1 MLPFNPKKLSHSWSV
16 RHGTVVA
23 LIALLTCLPGFAS
36 GQAQQNPSE
45 YTISVQ
51 VGLVVLPV
59 TVTGRE
65 GHAVSNLDQASF
77 LVLDDGRPQKI
88 TLFDRDDVPAT
99 VGLVVDDSGSMAPKQ
114 SEVEAAAYAF
124 AKSSNPQDQMF
135 IVYFNDMVFLG
146 LPGGLPFTSDASQ
159 LMRSLT
165 DISARGKTAL
175 YDGIAVALEHLK
187 QSALNR
193 KALIVVSDGGDNA
206 SHHRLQQVLE
216 LAERS
221 NAMIYT
227 VGLFDA
233 SEADQNPSVLRRFAR
248 VTGGK
253 AYLPQSIADVVN
265 ASRQIAGD
273 IRHQYTLG
281 YVPEAAGPRNP
292 RYHSVRV
299 VVRAPGYGR
308 LRVRT
313 RAGYLAA
320 PESAPEAAVGA
331 SPPSGGGDSR

>member
-1 MLPFNPKKLSHSWSV
+1 MFPFNIKRFDSRSM
-16 RHGTVVA
+16 RHPASVA
-23 LIALLTCLPGFAS
+23 LMALLTCLSGVAS
-36 GQAQQNPSE
+36 GPSQQASDE

-59 TVTGRE
+59 TVTGRQ
-65 GHAVSNLDQASF
+65 GHTVSNLNQGSF
-77 LVLDDGRPQKI
+77 MVLDDGRPQKI
-88 TLFDRDDVPAT
+88 TVFDREDVPAA

-114 SEVEAAAYAF
+114 NEVVAAAAAF

-135 IVYFNDMVFLG
+135 IVYFNDTVFLG
-146 LPGGLPFTSDASQ
+146 LPGGSPFTSDTSQ

-165 DISARGKTAL
+165 DITARGKTAL
-175 YDGIAVALEHLK
+175 YDGIAVALEHL
-187 QSALNR
+187 SRSSLNH
-193 KALIVVSDGGDNA
+193 KALIVVSDGGDN
-206 SHHRLQQVLE
+206 SSRHSLRQVLA

-221 NAMIYT
+221 SATIYT

-233 SEADQNPSVLRRFAR
+233 SEADQNPGVLRRLAR

-253 AYLPQSIADVVN
+253 AYLPQSVAEVENV
-265 ASRQIAGD
+265 SRQIAGD

-281 YVPEAAGPRNP
+281 YLPEHTAAQG
-292 RYHSVRV
+292 YHSVRV

-320 PESAPEAAVGA
+320 PESAAKTALGEA
-331 SPPSGGGDSR
+331 PPSGGGGDSR